1 MYFVFCGN
9 AGMFAMPVLQLI
21 DEDCI
26 IAQKKVV
33 AQNFLTRYHAGSINQ
48 LEYRMES
55 IRISINR
62 HNALLVDVHE
72 DNGAWLHMYVENGSM
87 YVTLTNEQAQELI
100 AALQEVIA

>member
-1 MYFVFCGN
+1 
-9 AGMFAMPVLQLI
+9 
-21 DEDCI
+21 
-26 IAQKKVV
+26 
-33 AQNFLTRYHAGSINQ
+33 
-48 LEYRMES
+48 MES